1 MCGCFCQSPLYDGA
15 VFVDSEDV
23 INQADVGMTA
33 LYAEDCLALSNISR
47 MLGYTAFAEELEAR
61 GNGLVQQINA
71 NLVRSII
78 HLLSV
83 SYQYG

>member
-1 MCGCFCQSPLYDGA
+1 M
-15 VFVDSEDV
+15 FVDSEDV